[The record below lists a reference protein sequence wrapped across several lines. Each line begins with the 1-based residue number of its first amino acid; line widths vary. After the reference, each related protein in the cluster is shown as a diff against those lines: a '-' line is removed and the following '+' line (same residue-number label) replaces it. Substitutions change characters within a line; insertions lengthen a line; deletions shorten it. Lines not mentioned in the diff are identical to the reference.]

1 MSRVDIYC
9 KMTDAGNLSCS
20 LFEEV
25 LEHIYDQYDSIYNAL
40 MDNNVIEN
48 IADISCN
55 TEENTFNVNITLKTY
70 SNLEELSV
78 NIRKDV
84 KRALCKSHKVDV
96 SISNMDS
103 LLIKI
108 IKGRWN
114 KYENV
119 FSWHRNIF

>member
-1 MSRVDIYC
+1 
-9 KMTDAGNLSCS
+9 MTDAGNLSCS

-108 IKGRWN
+108 IKGR
-114 KYENV
+114 
-119 FSWHRNIF
+119 